1 MPKRIE
7 STKVQPEPIVSR
19 EYDDDEG
26 ETLEASVLSNEES
39 PLPPPKLQRETTR
52 VYMPPLTL
60 SPRPSFYD
68 VSPTQSPAQPPPS
81 PTTMCTEFEKICI
94 FCKSQFYTDQ
104 DFKSACPDCYE
115 TNKRKCE
122 CGRNLP
128 IDAPK
133 FKTQCSRCW
142 IESRKKT
149 HETCPSCTGAK
160 ALHLRKRKDKPSC
173 IDCFRDTR
181 RDTRRDTHTQKSH
194 VQVNKRRK

>member
-1 MPKRIE
+1 MPRRNE
-7 STKVQPEPIVSR
+7 PTKVQPEPIVSR
-19 EYDDDEG
+19 EYDDDED

-39 PLPPPKLQRETTR
+39 PPPPPKLQRETTR
-52 VYMPPLTL
+52 DYLPPLAL
-60 SPRPSFYD
+60 PPLALPPRPSFPD
-68 VSPTQSPAQPPPS
+68 ESPAQPQPYS
-81 PTTMCTEFEKICI
+81 PTAMCTEFEKTCI

-128 IDAPK
+128 IEAPK
-133 FKTQCSRCW
+133 FKTQGSRCW

-173 IDCFRDTR
+173 IDCFRHTR
-181 RDTRRDTHTQKSH
+181 RDTRRDTHTQVTS
-194 VQVNKRRK
+194 RS

>member
-1 MPKRIE
+1 MPRRIE
-7 STKVQPEPIVSR
+7 PTKVPPESVVSR
-19 EYDDDEG
+19 EYDDNG
-26 ETLEASVLSNEES
+26 SETLGSSDTSSNDES
-39 PLPPPKLQRETTR
+39 PPPAPKLQREITQGR
-52 VYMPPLTL
+52 LPPLTL
-60 SPRPSFYD
+60 PPRPSFSD
-68 VSPTQSPAQPPPS
+68 VSPTQPPPS
-81 PTTMCTEFEKICI
+81 PSTECTEFEKVCI

-128 IDAPK
+128 IEAPK

-173 IDCFRDTR
+173 IDCFRS
-181 RDTRRDTHTQKSH
+181 TRRDTHTQKSH